1 MTAPAHVDV
10 EPPEPPAELFGL
22 VWRDSPAVQEVE
34 DSLAKWGYSH
44 TKPMALSDGEIV
56 EAGLLIVRGCCFD
69 TIYPD
74 TAEGR
79 AAWKTSRR

>member
-1 MTAPAHVDV
+1 M
-10 EPPEPPAELFGL
+10 
-22 VWRDSPAVQEVE
+22 QEVE
-34 DSLAKWGYSH
+34 DSMAKWGYAH
-44 TKPMALSDGEIV
+44 TKPMALSDDEIT

-79 AAWKTSRR
+79 AAWKASQR